1 MGLMALHMSVEDA
14 WFGWHRL
21 YAILGNSFTRCD
33 KIKGWGRASGT
44 PAEILIRVVTIH
56 FGIWK
61 HRTPT
66 SAWLGTRAFASEQ
79 ADTQVSQL
87 CLQLGLF
94 STQQL
99 YPWVFGI
106 PQLYPR
112 AFGIQQSYLGPL
124 ASPSSGVVASAA

>member
-56 FGIWK
+56 EPWTALGFGNTE
-61 HRTPT
+61 HRLRHGLV
-66 SAWLGTRAFASEQ
+66 LGLL
-79 ADTQVSQL
+79 QL